1 VPLQALTPLQAL
13 NVLEQNVPL
22 GPAKPVHVFADD
34 WVERI
39 DELALPKVSATLLAV
54 RGPIS

>member
-1 VPLQALTPLQAL
+1 
-13 NVLEQNVPL
+13 
-22 GPAKPVHVFADD
+22 
-34 WVERI
+34 VERI